1 MRGSGTHAQTYHK
14 IVNSFQFA
22 KYFGSLTFKVWFTLG
37 FCLMLTMA
45 ALTPK
50 QLGLIKI
57 SMNDCVE
64 GLIPMIHGELS
75 LTYGT
80 LL

>member
-1 MRGSGTHAQTYHK
+1 
-14 IVNSFQFA
+14 
-22 KYFGSLTFKVWFTLG
+22 
-37 FCLMLTMA
+37 MLTMA

-57 SMNDCVE
+57 NTNDCVE
-64 GLIPMIHGELS
+64 GLVAMICGKLS

-80 LL
+80 LV